1 MNSNHLQVGMC
12 YDSFKN
18 LYSSPVVDLSEGLLR
33 FVLPIDKCTTE
44 EFKNLKN
51 SSFTLSFKTIQM
63 LSFFTFT
70 TGDLAY
76 EAPYNPFLRD
86 PELQNSYTPDE
97 GIPLMLLIVNTRTGE
112 LKHIRFCGMGHQFTV
127 NLKRIIEKQKEKWKF
142 HYTEKTF
149 NQYLN
154 AYYQIPFKT
163 AINMHGEQQIQYTL
177 QV

>member
-1 MNSNHLQVGMC
+1 M
-12 YDSFKN
+12 
-18 LYSSPVVDLSEGLLR
+18 
-33 FVLPIDKCTTE
+33 
-44 EFKNLKN
+44 KN

>member
-1 MNSNHLQVGMC
+1 MVVNYYEKKEKTMNSNHLQVGMC

-33 FVLPIDKCTTE
+33 FVLPIDNCTTE
-44 EFKNLKN
+44 E
-51 SSFTLSFKTIQM
+51 
-63 LSFFTFT
+63 
-70 TGDLAY
+70 
-76 EAPYNPFLRD
+76 
-86 PELQNSYTPDE
+86 
-97 GIPLMLLIVNTRTGE
+97 
-112 LKHIRFCGMGHQFTV
+112 FTV

>member
-33 FVLPIDKCTTE
+33 FVLPIDNCTTE

-97 GIPLMLLIVNTRTGE
+97 
-112 LKHIRFCGMGHQFTV
+112 
-127 NLKRIIEKQKEKWKF
+127 
-142 HYTEKTF
+142 
-149 NQYLN
+149 
-154 AYYQIPFKT
+154 
-163 AINMHGEQQIQYTL
+163 
-177 QV
+177 

>member
-1 MNSNHLQVGMC
+1 
-12 YDSFKN
+12 
-18 LYSSPVVDLSEGLLR
+18 
-33 FVLPIDKCTTE
+33 
-44 EFKNLKN
+44 
-51 SSFTLSFKTIQM
+51 M

-127 NLKRIIEKQKEKWKF
+127 NLKRIIEKQKEKWNSTIRK
-142 HYTEKTF
+142 
-149 NQYLN
+149 N
-154 AYYQIPFKT
+154 
-163 AINMHGEQQIQYTL
+163 IQSISECILSDTI
-177 QV
+177 